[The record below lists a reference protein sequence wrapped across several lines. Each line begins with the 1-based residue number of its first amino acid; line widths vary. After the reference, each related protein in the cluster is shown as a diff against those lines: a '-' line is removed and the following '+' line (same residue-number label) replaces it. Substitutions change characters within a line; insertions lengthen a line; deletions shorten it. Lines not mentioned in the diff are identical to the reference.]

1 MTHPLIRLKLSV
13 PLAFIA
19 VVIIWSTTPLAIK
32 WSIIENNFLFGVT
45 SRMILGGLL
54 AISTV
59 MLFRISYSVSRQ
71 AQWAYLASGL
81 GIYTTMV
88 FGYWGSSYI
97 PSGWVSV
104 IFGSS
109 PILTGILAWWFLGE
123 KLTVFKIS
131 GLLLG
136 LVGLSIIFLHSRQL
150 TENAFLGVGLIIL
163 GVISQTSTAVWI
175 KKLNT
180 QQHGLVM
187 TAGGLWVAIPL
198 FIITYFLFAEPLP
211 TVEEIPL
218 HTLGSIIYLAIFGSL
233 IGFSLYYF
241 LIHQVQASTVSLI
254 TLITPVTALILGM
267 WLNNETISTTIMI
280 GTACILLG
288 LSHFQW
294 GDKLMQYYKQ

>member
-1 MTHPLIRLKLSV
+1 MSV
-13 PLAFIA
+13 PLAFIG
-19 VVIIWSTTPLAIK
+19 VILIWSTTPLAIK

-54 AISTV
+54 AISAV
-59 MLFRISYSVSRQ
+59 MLLRISWSFSRR

-81 GIYTTMV
+81 GIYTAMS
-88 FGYWGSSYI
+88 FSYWGSMYI

-104 IFGSS
+104 IFGTS
-109 PILTGILAWWFLGE
+109 PVLTGILAWLFLGE
-123 KLTVFKIS
+123 KMTAFRIG

-136 LVGLSIIFLHSRQL
+136 VLGLAIIFLHSSNM
-150 TENAFLGVGLIIL
+150 TDDAFLGVCLIIL

-187 TAGGLWVAIPL
+187 TAGGLWVSIPL
-198 FIITYFLFAEPLP
+198 FIITYLLFADPVATL
-211 TVEEIPL
+211 EEIPVSAAS
-218 HTLGSIIYLAIFGSL
+218 SIIYLAIFGSL

-241 LIHQVQASTVSLI
+241 LIHQVEASTVSLI
-254 TLITPVTALILGM
+254 TLITPVTALLLGM
-267 WLNNETISTTIMI
+267 WLNNETISTTIMM

-288 LSHFQW
+288 LSSFQW
-294 GDKLMQYYKQ
+294 GDKLIILPHTSHKL